1 MLALLFIDG
10 LIVGIL
16 SVAFLNLYLGTV
28 VAPIGILIAA
38 VGNALLLWLA
48 SAHARAPLSWLPVF
62 GWGLVLVIALGGGP
76 GGDVLFLS
84 DWRVVALILA
94 GVAVPAALASF
105 LQTRRRVEEA
115 ARRDIDRAARG
126 R

>member
-1 MLALLFIDG
+1 
-10 LIVGIL
+10 
-16 SVAFLNLYLGTV
+16 
-28 VAPIGILIAA
+28 
-38 VGNALLLWLA
+38 
-48 SAHARAPLSWLPVF
+48 
-62 GWGLVLVIALGGGP
+62 
-76 GGDVLFLS
+76 LFLS